1 MGLPRRPWGE
11 GTEVAMERRA
21 GGETCPRAG
30 WGLGEGGTPAGQG
43 RVAGEGATLHGEGV
57 PRPGTGAWCVWG
69 TEVEFGIVFGAR
81 WKVRLEGRGV
91 SSWGRGLNEGDDL
104 GLA

>member
-1 MGLPRRPWGE
+1 MGLPRWPWGE

-21 GGETCPRAG
+21 GGETCPSAG

-43 RVAGEGATLHGEGV
+43 RVAGEGGDFTWRRGSRTWDGSMV
-57 PRPGTGAWCVWG
+57 CVG
-69 TEVEFGIVFGAR
+69 YRGGIWDCLWVR

-91 SSWGRGLNEGDDL
+91 SSWGRGLSEGDDL